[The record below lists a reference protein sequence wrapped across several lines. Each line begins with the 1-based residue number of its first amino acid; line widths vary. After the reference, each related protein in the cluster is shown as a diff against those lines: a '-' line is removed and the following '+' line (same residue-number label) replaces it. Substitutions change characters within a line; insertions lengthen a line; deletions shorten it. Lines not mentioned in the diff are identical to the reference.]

1 LYEEI
6 DTDKKLERVGNEEKL
21 VETIIQHYQMLLEKD
36 PACTSFRLVVFSKT
50 HKNKLQSII
59 EKINTN

>member
-1 LYEEI
+1 LYEECE
-6 DTDKKLERVGNEEKL
+6 TDKKLERVGNEERL
-21 VETIIQHYQMLLEKD
+21 VETIIQHYQMLLEND
-36 PACTSFRLVVFSKT
+36 PGCTSFRLVVLSKN